1 MHYSSM
7 KNVGMT
13 EIEAGLDVFR
23 FVVVVVVVGEKRDSR
38 LVNFRYCPA
47 RDYGVASW
55 ACQSWTAICCH
66 TPGMNF

>member
-13 EIEAGLDVFR
+13 EIEAGSDASR
-23 FVVVVVVVGEKRDSR
+23 FVVVGGKRDSR
-38 LVNFRYCPA
+38 LVNFRYCPV

-55 ACQSWTAICCH
+55 ACQSWTAVCCH
-66 TPGMNF
+66 TPGMSF